1 MPRSSCFACTLGHLR
16 AGLLFPSMAFSVAA
30 RAALLGGLSDY
41 LSQLVRFPSQ
51 LAYHPFNFARRPFPP
66 MLPPAAA
73 ETVRSPLT
81 LFSLSAAAAGPA
93 MSRLLIHCCQMTSR
107 CLLGAQRYRHVERVI
122 ICTQNNVSGR
132 ALLSQVPHT
141 NE

>member
-41 LSQLVRFPSQ
+41 LSQLVRCPCQ
-51 LAYHPFNFARRPFPP
+51 LAYHPFHLARRPVPP
-66 MLPPAAA
+66 LLPPAAA
-73 ETVRSPLT
+73 ETARSPPT
-81 LFSLSAAAAGPA
+81 WFRLSAAPAGPA
-93 MSRLLIHCCQMTSR
+93 VLDLFIHSCQMTYR
-107 CLLGAQRYRHVERVI
+107 CLLGAQQYRHVERVI